1 MALAKA
7 LESDGATAVL
17 NRMISEQTFHAART
31 DTGLNKIYSAPW
43 LDQHQRIE
51 LELVR
56 SAGSMRGED

>member
-17 NRMISEQTFHAART
+17 NRVISEQTFHAAGT
-31 DTGLNKIYSAPW
+31 DTRFNKIYIAPW

-56 SAGSMRGED
+56 PAGSMLGED